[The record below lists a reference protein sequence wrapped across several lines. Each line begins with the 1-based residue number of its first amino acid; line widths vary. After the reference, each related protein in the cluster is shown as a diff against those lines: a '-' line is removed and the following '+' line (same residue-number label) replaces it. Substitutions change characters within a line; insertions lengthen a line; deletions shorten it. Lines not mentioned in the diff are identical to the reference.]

1 MSEEDDHDEEEIE
14 ETVHEVEGAR
24 SRGAIASFLLRA
36 ASAFDRGKPVP
47 VGEDVAVD
55 PPEEPEFEVELE
67 REDGELSL
75 EFEVEWPEEDGDV
88 QTESE
93 SEAESEESNATF
105 ELYEDSAEEWRWRLR
120 HDNGNIIADSGEG
133 YTRKADAQNGLESV
147 KQNAPGAPV
156 EQQE

>member
-1 MSEEDDHDEEEIE
+1 MSEEDENDEE
-14 ETVHEVEGAR
+14 ETVHEIEGPR

-47 VGEDVAVD
+47 VGEDVAVN

-88 QTESE
+88 QT
-93 SEAESEESNATF
+93 ESEESNATF

-147 KQNAPGAPV
+147 KQNAPGASIE
-156 EQQE
+156 EQE